1 MGNILHARNLARA
14 RHVNIGGMSSK
25 PATPHSLI
33 GIELAR
39 FACTLPILLWH
50 YQHFYYVNGQPV
62 GFDVAAQPLYSWLK
76 PFYLYGY
83 LSVQAFWCL
92 SGFIFFWKYARP
104 VAQGSVPF
112 SRFALLRFS
121 RLYPL
126 HLLTLLI
133 VAAMSWSYE
142 SINASPGFVYGNQDA
157 AHFALQ
163 LFMAS
168 DWRPGIHWSYNGPIW
183 SISVEILVYA
193 LFYGLCRLGVTRPW
207 MVLAMIA
214 GSGTVYALKLTT
226 HPVVLC
232 VFFFYL
238 GALTCIAHEAFST
251 KLSTDAQGPT
261 LKAVLGLVMAG
272 LALVVIGV
280 LRPMHFV
287 ALLTPVAII
296 ALLHWVQPTSSRA
309 RQTIVGLGNMT
320 YSSYLWHF
328 PLQLAAA
335 LVFIH
340 HPADLPAHSPWWL
353 LGYLGLTYLIALLSY
368 RFIESPAQDWIRART
383 ALGRARA
390 AV

>member
-1 MGNILHARNLARA
+1 MSGP
-14 RHVNIGGMSSK
+14 RHVNIGAMSSPK
-25 PATPHSLI
+25 PAAKDHHNPHSLI

-39 FACTLPILLWH
+39 FACTLPVLLWH

-62 GFDVAAQPLYSWLK
+62 GFETTAQPWYALLQ

-92 SGFIFFWKYARP
+92 SGFIFFWKYAGP
-104 VAQGSVPF
+104 VAQGAVPF
-112 SRFALLRFS
+112 SKFALLRFS

-133 VAAMSWSYE
+133 VAALSWRYE
-142 SINASPGFVYGNQDA
+142 AINASTGFVYPNQDA
-157 AHFALQ
+157 SHFVLQ

-168 DWRPGIHWSYNGPIW
+168 DWRPGINWSYNGPIW

-193 LFYGLCRLGVTRPW
+193 LFYGLCRLGVTRLW
-207 MVLAMIA
+207 MVLALIA
-214 GSGTVYALKLTT
+214 GSGAVYALKLTS

-238 GALTCIAHEAFST
+238 GALTCQAHEAFT
-251 KLSTDAQGPT
+251 RKLSPEAQGAT
-261 LKAVLGLVMAG
+261 LKAALGLVMAG
-272 LALVVIGV
+272 LALAVIGV
-280 LRPMHFV
+280 LRPMFFV
-287 ALLTPVAII
+287 ALLTPIAII
-296 ALLHWVQPTSSRA
+296 ALLHWVKPRSARTTRA
-309 RQTIVGLGNMT
+309 IVGLGNMT

-328 PLQLAAA
+328 PLQLLAA
-335 LVFIH
+335 LVFIG

-353 LGYLGLTYLIALLSY
+353 LGYLGVTYLIATLSY
-368 RFIESPAQDWIRART
+368 RFIESPAQDWIRAKA

-390 AV
+390 TA

>member
-1 MGNILHARNLARA
+1 
-14 RHVNIGGMSSK
+14 MSSQ
-25 PATPHSLI
+25 PTPNPHSLI

-50 YQHFYYVNGQPV
+50 YQHFFYVNGQPV
-62 GFDVAAQPLYSWLK
+62 GFETTAQPLYAWLQ

-92 SGFIFFWKYARP
+92 SGFIFFWKYAKP

-112 SRFALLRFS
+112 SKFALLRFS

-133 VAAMSWSYE
+133 VAAMSWRYE
-142 SINASPGFVYGNQDA
+142 AINASTGFVYPNQDA
-157 AHFALQ
+157 SHFVLQ

-168 DWRPGIHWSYNGPIW
+168 DWRPGINWSYNGPIW
-183 SISVEILVYA
+183 SISVELLVYA
-193 LFYGLCRLGVTRPW
+193 LFYGLCRLGVTKLW
-207 MVLAMIA
+207 MVLALIA
-214 GSGTVYALKLTT
+214 GSGAVYALKLTT

-238 GALTCIAHEAFST
+238 GALTCLAHEAFQR
-251 KLSTDAQGPT
+251 LPPDARWPT
-261 LKAVLGLVMAG
+261 LSAALAMLLSG
-272 LALVVIGV
+272 LALAVIGV
-280 LRPMHFV
+280 LRPMFFV
-287 ALLTPVAII
+287 ALLTPIAII
-296 ALLHWVQPTSSRA
+296 ALLHWVQPKSA
-309 RQTIVGLGNMT
+309 RVKQAIVGLGNMT

-328 PLQLAAA
+328 PLQLLAA

-353 LGYLGLTYLIALLSY
+353 LGYLGLTYMLAALSY
-368 RFIESPAQDWIRART
+368 RFIESPAQDWIRAKV
-383 ALGRARA
+383 ALGRAR
-390 AV
+390 VTI

>member
-1 MGNILHARNLARA
+1 MR
-14 RHVNIGGMSSK
+14 S
-25 PATPHSLI
+25 PAPNTASPHSLI
-33 GIELAR
+33 GIELVR

-50 YQHFYYVNGQPV
+50 YQHFYYVNGHAV
-62 GFDVAAQPLYSWLK
+62 NFDTAAQPLYAWLQ

-92 SGFIFFWKYARP
+92 SGFIFFWKYAQP
-104 VAQGSVPF
+104 VAQGQVPF
-112 SRFALLRFS
+112 SKFALLRFS

-133 VAAMSWSYE
+133 VAAMSWRYE
-142 SINASPGFVYGNQDA
+142 AINASTGFVYPNQDA
-157 AHFALQ
+157 QHFILQ

-168 DWRPGIHWSYNGPIW
+168 DWRPGINWSYNGPIW

-193 LFYGLCRLGVTRPW
+193 LFYGLSRMGLTKPW
-207 MVLAMIA
+207 MVLGMIA
-214 GSGTVYALKLTT
+214 ASGAVYALKLTP

-238 GALTCIAHEAFST
+238 GALTCIAHEAFH
-251 KLSTDAQGPT
+251 KRLSRTTQN
-261 LKAVLGLVMAG
+261 AVLIPAVGLTMAAATLSVMG
-272 LALVVIGV
+272 L
-280 LRPMHFV
+280 LRPMFFV

-296 ALLHWVQPTSSRA
+296 ALLQWVHPQSPSTRKA
-309 RQTIVGLGNMT
+309 IVGLGNMT

-328 PLQLAAA
+328 PLQLLAA

-353 LGYLGLTYLIALLSY
+353 LAYLGTTYLLATLSH
-368 RFIESPAQDWIRART
+368 RFIESPAQDWIRQRVALAKKTKAQAT
-383 ALGRARA
+383 A
-390 AV
+390 